1 MLLGAMGVSVFNEGK
16 LLHSDLPYT
25 SDEYLFIALL
35 NTPTCKIDKSI
46 LLLPPLSRWLFF

>member
-1 MLLGAMGVSVFNEGK
+1 MGVSVFNEGK